1 MVMNAMGYEVEID
14 DELCLLYI
22 KVREGVV
29 VETKEVSENVYI
41 DFDKAGAVLGIE
53 II

>member
-14 DELCLLYI
+14 DELCLLYV
-22 KVREGVV
+22 KFRDGAVA
-29 VETKEVSENVYI
+29 ETKEVYENVYI
-41 DFDKAGAVLGIE
+41 DFDKNGAVLGIE